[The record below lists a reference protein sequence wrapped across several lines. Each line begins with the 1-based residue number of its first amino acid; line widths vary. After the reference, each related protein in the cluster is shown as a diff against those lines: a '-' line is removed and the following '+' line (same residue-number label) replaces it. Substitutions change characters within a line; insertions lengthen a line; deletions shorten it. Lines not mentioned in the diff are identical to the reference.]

1 MIFFKRPFNHSD
13 TLVLDIGSSGVNGAR
28 LGPDEQGFTRIKKIS
43 RSPSLILPEVSL
55 KKLWKKMHD
64 TTGEVIRDLTD
75 KESRSGT
82 ALVVFSSP
90 WYFPEVHHLFFE
102 REKPF
107 EINKDFMNDFLS
119 KEGDKFKKAS
129 LKRFNLD
136 DDEIQVFETEI
147 MHVKLNGYPVRNIM
161 DRRARTIEAFLY
173 LSVVYKRASA
183 DIRAMIE
190 DSGIKHVIFK
200 TSPYVFYKVFEQ
212 FREEDGQEGV
222 VLVDIG
228 GEVTDVSVIKEG
240 VLLDNASFGLGIHY
254 AVRRLAD
261 MFKIDLDESLA
272 MLVSYESGTLEAEK
286 TARIKKA
293 LEGVLSQWRDFL
305 EEALMRISQKT
316 LLPEKL
322 LLVGQGAALKE
333 LQRFV
338 QEESLGRY
346 TLFGRPFSFYSLPER
361 LSAFFKQIP
370 QALIKPSLLPL
381 SFYLS
386 YAKL

>member
-1 MIFFKRPFNHSD
+1 MIFFKRPFDHSD

-28 LGPDEQGFTRIKKIS
+28 LGPDEQGLTRIKKIS

-64 TTGEVIRDLTD
+64 MTGGVIRDLTD
-75 KESRSGT
+75 KGSRPGT

-107 EINKDFMNDFLS
+107 EINKDFLNDFLS

-136 DDEIQVFETEI
+136 GDGIQVFETEI
-147 MHVKLNGYPVRNIM
+147 MHIKLNGYPVKNIM
-161 DRRARTIEAFLY
+161 DKRARIVEAFLY
-173 LSVVYKRASA
+173 LSAVYKKASV
-183 DIRAMIE
+183 DIQAMME
-190 DSGIKHVIFK
+190 DSGTGRVIFK
-200 TSPYVFYKVFEQ
+200 TSPYVFYKVLEQ
-212 FREEDGQEGV
+212 FGEKDGQEGV

-228 GEVTDVSVIKEG
+228 GEVTDISVIKEG
-240 VLLDNASFGLGIHY
+240 LLLDNASFGRGIHY
-254 AVRRLAD
+254 AARRLAD
-261 MFKIDLDESLA
+261 IFKIDLDESLA
-272 MLVSYESGTLEAEK
+272 MLASYESGTLETKK
-286 TARIKKA
+286 TARIKKT
-293 LEGVLSQWRDFL
+293 LEGALTEWRDFL
-305 EEALMRISQKT
+305 DEALMRISEKT

-322 LLVGQGAALKE
+322 LLVGQGAALE
-333 LQRFV
+333 EFQRLV

-346 TLFGRPFSFYSLPER
+346 TLFGRPFSLYSLPER
-361 LSAFFKQIP
+361 LATFFKHIP
-370 QALIKPSLLPL
+370 QVLAKPPLLPL

-386 YAKL
+386 YAQL